1 MRKRIAL
8 VTGAN
13 RGIGFESCRQLAKS
27 GFTVLLTA
35 RDPIKGNLAVDKLV
49 NKEGL
54 DVIFHL
60 LDVTNKDHIKN
71 ISKQVEQRYGSLKVL
86 VNNAAILY
94 DTWQHAIDTDLEVVN
109 QAIVTNVYG
118 PWRLCQAFIPVMKR
132 NGYGRIVNISSLGGS
147 LHYMQEGGTPA
158 YSISKAALNVL
169 TRKLAAELQGTGI
182 LVNSIDPGWLATD
195 MGGPGGG
202 SVEEGTR
209 GIVWAATLPDDGP
222 SGGFFNADGKPMP
235 W

>member
-1 MRKRIAL
+1 MQRRVAL
-8 VTGAN
+8 VTGGN
-13 RGIGFESCRQLAKS
+13 RGIGFESCHQLARS

-35 RDPIKGNLAVDKLV
+35 RDPSKGNMAANKLV
-49 NKEGL
+49 KNEGL
-54 DVIFHL
+54 DVTFYL
-60 LDVTNKDHIKN
+60 LDVTNKDQIMN
-71 ISKQVEQRYGSLKVL
+71 ISRQVEHRYGRLDVL

-109 QAIVTNVYG
+109 QALVTNVYG
-118 PWRLCQAFIPVMKR
+118 PWRLCQAFIPIMKR

-147 LHYMQEGGTPA
+147 LYYMQEGGTPA

-169 TRKLAAELQGTGI
+169 TRKLAAELQRTGI

-202 SVEEGTR
+202 PVEKGTR

-222 SGGFFNADGKPMP
+222 SGGFFDTYGKSVP

>member
-1 MRKRIAL
+1 MRKKIAL
-8 VTGAN
+8 VTGGN
-13 RGIGFESCRQLAKS
+13 RGIGFESCRQLARS

-35 RDPIKGNLAVDKLV
+35 RDPNNGNTAVNKLV
-49 NKEGL
+49 NDEGL
-54 DVIFHL
+54 DVIFCL

-71 ISKQVEQRYGSLKVL
+71 VSRQVEQQYGSLNVL

-94 DTWQHAIDTDLEVVN
+94 DTWQHAIDVDLKVVN
-109 QAIVTNVYG
+109 QAIDTNVYG
-118 PWRLCQAFIPVMKR
+118 PWRLCQAFIPIMKR
-132 NGYGRIVNISSLGGS
+132 NGHGRIVNVSSLGGS

-169 TRKLAAELQGTGI
+169 TRRLAAELQGTGI

-202 SVEEGTR
+202 PVKEGVR
-209 GIVWAATLPDDGP
+209 GIIWAATLPEDGP
-222 SGGFFNADGKPMP
+222 SGGFFNADGRPVP

>member
-1 MRKRIAL
+1 MKRTAL
-8 VTGAN
+8 VTGGN
-13 RGIGFESCRQLAKS
+13 RGLGFETCRQLART

-35 RDPIKGNLAVDKLV
+35 RDQKKGILAANWLTE
-49 NKEGL
+49 KEGL
-54 DVIFHL
+54 DVIFCL

-71 ISKQVEQRYGSLKVL
+71 VSRQVEQQYGSLSVL
-86 VNNAAILY
+86 INNAAILY
-94 DTWQHAIDTDLEVVN
+94 DTWQHAIDVDLKVVN
-109 QAIVTNVYG
+109 QAIDTNVYG
-118 PWRLCQAFIPVMKR
+118 PWRLCQAFIPIMKR
-132 NGYGRIVNISSLGGS
+132 NGHGRIVNVSSLGGS

-169 TRKLAAELQGTGI
+169 TRRLAAELQGTGI

-202 SVEEGTR
+202 PVEEGVR
-209 GIVWAATLPDDGP
+209 GIIWAATLPEDGP
-222 SGGFFNADGKPMP
+222 SGGFFDADGRPVP

>member
-1 MRKRIAL
+1 MRKKIAL
-8 VTGAN
+8 VTGGN
-13 RGIGFESCRQLAKS
+13 RGIGFESCRQLARS

-35 RDPIKGNLAVDKLV
+35 RDPNSGNTAVNKLV
-49 NKEGL
+49 NDEGL
-54 DVIFHL
+54 DVIFYL

-71 ISKQVEQRYGSLKVL
+71 ISRQVEQQYGSLNVL

-94 DTWQHAIDTDLEVVN
+94 DTWQHAIDVDLEVVN
-109 QAIVTNVYG
+109 QAIDTNVYG
-118 PWRLCQAFIPVMKR
+118 PWRLCQAFVPIMKR
-132 NGYGRIVNISSLGGS
+132 NGHGRIVNISSLGGS

-169 TRKLAAELQGTGI
+169 TRRLAAELQGTGI

-195 MGGPGGG
+195 MGGP
-202 SVEEGTR
+202 VEEGVR
-209 GIVWAATLPDDGP
+209 GIIWSATLPEDGP
-222 SGGFFNADGKPMP
+222 SGGFFNADGRPVP